1 MEGTRLAELT
11 TDIVAAYVSS
21 HQLGVLELPDLI
33 NVVGAELAALGVEA
47 KPTDHEKLEPAVSVR
62 RSVDRITSSV

>member
-1 MEGTRLAELT
+1 MKREDYRRMKMPEQLEGTRLAELT

-33 NVVGAELAALGVEA
+33 NVVGRNWRAWE
-47 KPTDHEKLEPAVSVR
+47 
-62 RSVDRITSSV
+62 